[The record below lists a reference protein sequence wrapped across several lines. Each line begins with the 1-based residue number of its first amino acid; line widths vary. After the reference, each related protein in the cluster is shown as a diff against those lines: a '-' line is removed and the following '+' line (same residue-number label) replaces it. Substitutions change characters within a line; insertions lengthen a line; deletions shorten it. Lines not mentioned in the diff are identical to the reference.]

1 MVLAEE
7 DYDHELSDRFGID
20 RGLYDRWVLGNV
32 KRTISTGASSMSLM
46 IPEEE
51 NEKTPQP
58 TPPALYN
65 EFNEEDQEERTV
77 LYDQSNSD

>member
-1 MVLAEE
+1 
-7 DYDHELSDRFGID
+7 
-20 RGLYDRWVLGNV
+20 
-32 KRTISTGASSMSLM
+32 M

-65 EFNEEDQEERTV
+65 EFNEEDQEERV
-77 LYDQSNSD
+77 VFVHFPPSLLSNR